1 MECPVFTIIGCRVAV
16 TLQHTNQNKNKYD
29 CIF

>member
-1 MECPVFTIIGCRVAV
+1 MECPVFTIMGCRVAV
-16 TLQHTNQNKNKYD
+16 ALQRTNQNNNKYD

>member
-1 MECPVFTIIGCRVAV
+1 MECPVFTFIGCRVAV
-16 TLQHTNQNKNKYD
+16 TLQRTNQSNNKYD

>member
-1 MECPVFTIIGCRVAV
+1 MECLVFTIIGCRVAV
-16 TLQHTNQNKNKYD
+16 TLQRTNQNNNKYD

>member
-1 MECPVFTIIGCRVAV
+1 MECPVFTIMSFRVAV
-16 TLQHTNQNKNKYD
+16 TLQRTNQNNNKYD

>member
-1 MECPVFTIIGCRVAV
+1 MECPVFTIIGCRVAL
-16 TLQHTNQNKNKYD
+16 TLQGTNQNNNKYD